1 MKQNSFNK
9 ISGGITVPKGFKAS
23 GASTGLKANDQLD
36 VALIESEKE
45 AVPAIVVTKNAVK
58 AAPVLWDDQIVRKDK
73 NKIKAIMVNSGNAN
87 ACTGS
92 QGLLD
97 VQKEAKC
104 VSDYIDC
111 APEQVIVS
119 STGVIGVPLPVDQI
133 TSQIPVLAKKLS
145 KEGEKEASH
154 AILTT
159 DLVPKTIAVE
169 TEIDGKTIHI
179 GAMAKGSGMICPNIA
194 TMLSFITTDACI
206 DQDCLQRM
214 LNIIARDTYNMIS
227 VDGDMSTNDTVV
239 VLANGLAGNKAITE
253 SNIDAYSKFFEA
265 LYFVNETIAKS
276 IARDGEGATKLI
288 EVHVKNADSIE
299 DARILSK
306 AVVKSNLV
314 KTAIFGEDANWG
326 RVLSSIGATGVEF
339 SPSSV
344 SLTFSNSKG
353 EILLL
358 DHGKPVDFDEAL
370 AKNILNEKEIIINV
384 DMGDGIYKSVAW
396 GCDLSY
402 DYVKINAE
410 YRT

>member
-1 MKQNSFNK
+1 
-9 ISGGITVPKGFKAS
+9 
-23 GASTGLKANDQLD
+23 
-36 VALIESEKE
+36 
-45 AVPAIVVTKNAVK
+45 
-58 AAPVLWDDQIVRKDK
+58 
-73 NKIKAIMVNSGNAN
+73 
-87 ACTGS
+87 
-92 QGLLD
+92 
-97 VQKEAKC
+97 
-104 VSDYIDC
+104 
-111 APEQVIVS
+111 
-119 STGVIGVPLPVDQI
+119 
-133 TSQIPVLAKKLS
+133 
-145 KEGEKEASH
+145 
-154 AILTT
+154 
-159 DLVPKTIAVE
+159 
-169 TEIDGKTIHI
+169 
-179 GAMAKGSGMICPNIA
+179 MICPNVA

-239 VLANGLAGNKAITE
+239 VLANGMAENNMITE
-253 SNIDAYSKFFEA
+253 SNIEAYSKFFEA

-288 EVHVKNADSIE
+288 EVHVKNADSVE

-326 RVLSSIGATGVEF
+326 RVLSSIGATGVKF
-339 SPSSV
+339 TPKSV
-344 SLTFSNSKG
+344 SLTFSNAKG

-358 DHGKPVDFDEAL
+358 DHGKPVPFDEKL
-370 AKNILNEKEIIINV
+370 AENILKEKEILINV
-384 DMGDGIYKSVAW
+384 DMGTGIYKAVAW